1 MAFYGFYFAHFE
13 FKDPVPANSTGF
25 FQDFISS
32 SARYCIFANTFQSSG
47 GFSSGAATSAI
58 MASAARRRASP
69 PPSLQVI
76 AARERRDQQYHLY
89 PFLSFYLLLLRD
101 ARRWE
106 NLVVLAV
113 IGGHILHSSGWNRVN
128 WTAKNWGCQCTS
140 GVTPGTP
147 GSGIPATSTT
157 PESCLE
163 VIDFVEKRA
172 PYCCLKFIYF
182 ERATKIWQNLQILF
196 EITYLVA
203 SREVWRFHHDIFMAF
218 SEYMNFTSVF
228 SRAVQMSDRFHV
240 FADTA
245 GSVN

>member
-13 FKDPVPANSTGF
+13 FKDPVPTNSTRF

-47 GFSSGAATSAI
+47 GFSSGAAASAI

-106 NLVVLAV
+106 NLVVPAV
-113 IGGHILHSSGWNRVN
+113 IGGHNLPSPGWNRVN
-128 WTAKNWGCQCTS
+128 WTAKKL
-140 GVTPGTP
+140 GVPVHVWCHPWHPRCRCPCYFDDSWVLP
-147 GSGIPATSTT
+147 GSNRLCREKSSLQVHIFW
-157 PESCLE
+157 ES
-163 VIDFVEKRA
+163 
-172 PYCCLKFIYF
+172 
-182 ERATKIWQNLQILF
+182 
-196 EITYLVA
+196 
-203 SREVWRFHHDIFMAF
+203 H
-218 SEYMNFTSVF
+218 
-228 SRAVQMSDRFHV
+228 
-240 FADTA
+240 
-245 GSVN
+245 